1 MLVSYIQR
9 CDDVMVSKV
18 RDVLLTSIYYLFLST
33 FNSLIYSV
41 IEVSLAYGGKLLIW
55 LYGSSAT

>member
-9 CDDVMVSKV
+9 CDDVMVNKV
-18 RDVLLTSIYYLFLST
+18 RDVVLTSIYYLFLST

-41 IEVSLAYGGKLLIW
+41 IEVSLAYGG
-55 LYGSSAT
+55 